1 MSSQHLPSY
10 FFGKLFSSHN
20 VVLGDCQP
28 DCTIL
33 LVKVITLK
41 MGSWSTGTWKD
52 AQQQLIIRENVN
64 QNHNEIS
71 LHTWQNSYKKKTH
84 NKCWWGCRKKENS
97 AALLSGMQIGVV
109 IVEIVWRVL
118 QKLKKNHMIQQF
130 HFIWRKSKH

>member
-10 FFGKLFSSHN
+10 FLGKIFSSPN
-20 VVLGDCQP
+20 VILGDCQP

-41 MGSWSTGTWKD
+41 MGSWSIGTWKD

-71 LHTWQNSYKKKTH
+71 LHTWQNSYKKKT
-84 NKCWWGCRKKENS
+84 NNVLVKMWKKENCCT
-97 AALLSGMQIGVV
+97 VV
-109 IVEIVWRVL
+109 RNVIWCGHCGNSMESPP
-118 QKLKKNHMIQQF
+118 KLKTNHMIQQF
-130 HFIWRKSKH
+130 YFIWRKSKH